1 MLISLWIPT
10 ITQIPVDCF
19 VHRLILSFILI
30 IFKLLFV
37 NQITLESG
45 LCKQDLCQDLLRAN
59 TRSTRSWVLC
69 VNAVNSS
76 RGWNQSSVNN
86 ITSTTKQNW
95 VYTNCRVING
105 LNAIL
110 FILLQCC
117 NFSPRFS
124 NSGTLALSHSGT
136 GTLHYSYNYSLARFL
151 GAVLN
156 FSIKVYIIW
165 HWQWTRRQHAEH
177 GLSWPRNGQAQKK
190 LINWFV
196 SV

>member
-1 MLISLWIPT
+1 MIAH
-10 ITQIPVDCF
+10 IPVDCF
-19 VHRLILSFILI
+19 VHSLILSFILI
-30 IFKLLFV
+30 IFKLLSV
-37 NQITLESG
+37 NQITLEPG
-45 LCKQDLCQDLLRAN
+45 LCKQDLWQDLLRRN

-95 VYTNCRVING
+95 VHTNCRVING

-124 NSGTLALSHSGT
+124 STLALS
-136 GTLHYSYNYSLARFL
+136 YSSLQLQLQFGKRFL

-177 GLSWPRNGQAQKK
+177 ALGLSWPRNGQAQKK